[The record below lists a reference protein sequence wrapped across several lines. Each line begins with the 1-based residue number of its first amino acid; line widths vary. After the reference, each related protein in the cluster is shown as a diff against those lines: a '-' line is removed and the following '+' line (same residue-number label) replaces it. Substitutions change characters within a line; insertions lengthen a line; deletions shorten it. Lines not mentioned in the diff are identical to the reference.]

1 MLLEVSSTLGKA
13 DEGSEGDTIACQCSS
28 QEANEQFNGD
38 AGRVRQRSPFF
49 SGIPGTCELLAK
61 QFSWNP
67 LPVCAEGGFAWQGSC
82 LLDMT
87 GEVYFVAKI
96 PATLPFH

>member
-49 SGIPGTCELLAK
+49 LGSQGPVSCWPSSLAGTLCLCVQKVALPGRAR
-61 QFSWNP
+61 
-67 LPVCAEGGFAWQGSC
+67 
-82 LLDMT
+82 
-87 GEVYFVAKI
+87 VY
-96 PATLPFH
+96 